1 MTVHLTGLIWFFFTL
16 KLFNGPEKVPPPS
29 QEKSQ
34 LVKNLSKTNFL
45 FKTII
50 SGVSTYSSPFPQDAP
65 RSHYKYNTQIKYFTF
80 KSTKWKISEI
90 FSFSVIYF
98 SSFVLNSFTHDVLLN
113 YFSGNYPFIIATF
126 ISVLINYLGQ
136 KLIVFKN
143 I

>member
-1 MTVHLTGLIWFFFTL
+1 MIKESFKKELIIYVLVGLIVVFVDFISYHLYNSKFSIDFSLSKRLSFLTGSTFSFFL
-16 KLFNGPEKVPPPS
+16 N
-29 QEKSQ
+29 
-34 LVKNLSKTNFL
+34 
-45 FKTII
+45 
-50 SGVSTYSSPFPQDAP
+50 
-65 RSHYKYNTQIKYFTF
+65 KYFTF
-80 KSTKWKISEI
+80 KSPKWKISEI

-126 ISVLINYLGQ
+126 VSVLINYLGQ